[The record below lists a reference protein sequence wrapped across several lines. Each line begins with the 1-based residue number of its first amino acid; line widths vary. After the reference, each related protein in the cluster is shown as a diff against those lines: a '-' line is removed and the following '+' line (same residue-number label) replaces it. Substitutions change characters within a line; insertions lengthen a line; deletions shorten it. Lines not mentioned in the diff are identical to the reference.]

1 MLITATVILVGL
13 SADVRRQSFIESYVD
28 DNITYQN
35 EYVQKD
41 VAYSND
47 FYLDINSESK
57 KSDLLNEIERE
68 FVNKNVKKNTIDIIR
83 HLSALYLINFDL
95 NNLYQSAYGTA
106 VLEFIKDDSNF
117 TIEVGEESFGY
128 FGEIDGDYITINEV
142 ILIPLN
148 IDEREIVYGNL
159 NNDFVDFYYSI

>member
-1 MLITATVILVGL
+1 MIKSGLVM
-13 SADVRRQSFIESYVD
+13 SRYF
-28 DNITYQN
+28 
-35 EYVQKD
+35 
-41 VAYSND
+41 
-47 FYLDINSESK
+47 
-57 KSDLLNEIERE
+57 RE

-83 HLSALYLINFDL
+83 NLSALYLINFDL

-128 FGEIDGDYITINEV
+128 FGEIDGDYITINEE